1 MDSDELKGDILQ
13 EKSFAFAVRIVRLAK
28 YLRDKKRENIL
39 SDQIVGSGTAIGRI
53 VRESQAIPN
62 LRLALEAA
70 NETMYWLLLLKESSI
85 ISQTEFD
92 SIEPDIEEL
101 LNLLTSSL
109 NQDEEAKEED

>member
-1 MDSDELKGDILQ
+1 MDNDEKKVDTLQ

-39 SDQIVGSGTAIGRI
+39 SDRIVGSGTAIGKL
-53 VRESQAIPN
+53 VREQN
-62 LRLALEAA
+62 LHIALEEA
-70 NETMYWLLLLKESSI
+70 NETLYWLLLLKESSI

-92 SIEPDIEEL
+92 SIKPDIEEL
-101 LNLLTSSL
+101 LNLLTSIL